1 MELHWE
7 NLTAPD
13 FAKAVQA
20 TQGTCIVPLGVIE
33 KHGDHLPLGTD
44 MFSARAVAEAA
55 VAIEPAM
62 IFPPYYQT
70 AIHEAKHQ
78 PGTIAIDFRLMFDL
92 LENCCREIARNG
104 LRRIL
109 LLNGHGGNGGFLHC
123 FADMMLEKPRDY
135 TLYIIGLGD
144 YLPNARLDPQWKAML
159 QTEYDHHAGEV
170 ETSTMLVTQ
179 PELVKM
185 GQIADNGQAQ
195 KRSEHVAGLKNSI
208 TWYAEYPNHY
218 AGNARPATAEKG
230 RYAMEYEARK
240 VAELIRKA
248 KADTVCPQLLSEFHA
263 RSKH

>member
-13 FAKAVQA
+13 FARAVEQ

-33 KHGDHLPLGTD
+33 KHGTHLPLGTD
-44 MFSARAVAEAA
+44 MFTSRATAEAA
-55 VAIEPAM
+55 VQIEPAV
-62 IFPPYYQT
+62 IFPPYYLT

-78 PGTIAIDFRLMFDL
+78 PGTIAIDYRLMFDL

-144 YLPNARLDPQWKAML
+144 YLPSNDPKWKAMM
-159 QTEYDHHAGEV
+159 QTPYDHHAGEY
-170 ETSTMLVTQ
+170 ETSTVLASHPQ
-179 PELVKM
+179 FVKM
-185 GQIADNGQAQ
+185 DQITDNGQAQ
-195 KRSEHVAGLKNSI
+195 KRSEHIAGLKNSI

-218 AGNARPATAEKG
+218 AGDARPATAEKG
-230 RYAMEYEARK
+230 RYLMDCCAHN
-240 VAELIRKA
+240 VAKLIAKA
-248 KADTVCPQLLSEFHA
+248 KSDTLSPQLLTEFHA
-263 RSKH
+263 RTRH

>member
-44 MFSARAVAEAA
+44 MFIARAVTEAA
-55 VAIEPAM
+55 VQIEPAV
-62 IFPPYYQT
+62 IFPPYYLT

-104 LRRIL
+104 LRRII
-109 LLNGHGGNGGFLHC
+109 LLNGHGGNTGFLHC

-135 TLYIIGLGD
+135 TLYIIGVGEYYPSLS
-144 YLPNARLDPQWKAML
+144 DPKWKAM
-159 QTEYDHHAGEV
+159 QESEHDAHGGEIEASFV
-170 ETSTMLVTQ
+170 LADQ

-185 GQIADNGQAQ
+185 DQIVDNGRPQN
-195 KRSEHVAGLKNSI
+195 RSSHIHGLKNSI
-208 TWYAEYPNHY
+208 TWYAEFPNHY
-218 AGNARPATAEKG
+218 GGNARPATAEKG
-230 RYAMEYEARK
+230 KYAMEYGAKK

-263 RSKH
+263 RSRH